1 MEASNGNIEKQYPN
15 QVYLKKSVK
24 SFYIIN
30 KIFSLLSEKK
40 KLSIIIYN
48 TKFQMKFGYDLD
60 YYKRISGKYFIGEKN
75 GKRKL
80 YKLSTNILLYEGIYK
95 NGKKMEKGKNIMILV
110 I

>member
-1 MEASNGNIEKQYPN
+1 MLTNIQSIY
-15 QVYLKKSVK
+15 
-24 SFYIIN
+24 FYKI
-30 KIFSLLSEKK
+30 IFSYISERL
-40 KLSIIIYN
+40 KLKMIAHNKNLQGIMNIN
-48 TKFQMKFGYDLD
+48 LFN
-60 YYKRISGKYFIGEKN
+60 YKTFSGKYFIGEKN